1 MQAFH
6 AERIQRQPFPQTG
19 HAIRNLGERLGKLGE
34 GMRNVG
40 GRLRKVGE
48 AAGKPGEPMG
58 KYHECIMSGS
68 WTRGRWPWA
77 YAAAWL
83 PVLAIYVAAFI
94 ASGASPGYA
103 FRGAL
108 VNALPDALLGL
119 LVLRLPRWL
128 PWPEG
133 RKARFVAAHLG
144 LLIVYI
150 LASSA
155 GWMALVALDELLS
168 TGACCERIDL
178 RILPFR
184 LLNELLFYCT
194 VAGLAY
200 AWHNAAASREQAAR
214 AARAE
219 TLRARAELE
228 ALRSQLNPHFILNTF
243 HALIGL
249 VRRDPAVAE
258 TALERLG
265 DLLRYSLRIQREGLD
280 EVKLRD
286 EWSFVQS
293 YLDLERLRLGDR
305 LRVSFEAEAAT
316 LDCMVPSFAL
326 QTLVE
331 NAVRHAIAPRAEG
344 GCLAIRAQQV
354 DGRLRIQV
362 EDEGPGA
369 SAQPSAESHGLG
381 LRLLQ
386 ERLAALYGGK
396 ASLSLQAAEGG
407 ARAVLDLPVAEEA

>member
-1 MQAFH
+1 
-6 AERIQRQPFPQTG
+6 
-19 HAIRNLGERLGKLGE
+19 
-34 GMRNVG
+34 
-40 GRLRKVGE
+40 
-48 AAGKPGEPMG
+48 
-58 KYHECIMSGS
+58 MSGS
-68 WTRGRWPWA
+68 STRGRWA

-83 PVLAIYVAAFI
+83 LVLTIYVAAFI
-94 ASGASPGYA
+94 GGSVPLGYA
-103 FRGAL
+103 FRNAL
-108 VNALPDALLGL
+108 ANVLPDALLGL
-119 LVLRLPRWL
+119 LVLRLPRRL
-128 PWPEG
+128 PWPES
-133 RKARFVAAHLG
+133 RQARSLATHAG
-144 LLIVYI
+144 LLIVF
-150 LASSA
+150 LFASSA
-155 GWMALVALDELLS
+155 GWIALVALDELLF
-168 TGACCERIDL
+168 TGSCCTQINL

-184 LLNELLFYCT
+184 TLNGLLIYCT
-194 VAGLAY
+194 LAGLAY

-249 VRRDPAVAE
+249 VRRDPALAE

-305 LRVSFEAEAAT
+305 LRVSFEAAETT
-316 LDCMVPSFAL
+316 LDCLVPSFAL

-331 NAVRHAIAPRAEG
+331 NAIRHAIAPRAEG
-344 GCLAIRAQQV
+344 GRLAVSAQQGE
-354 DGRLRIQV
+354 GRLRIQV

-369 SAQPSAESHGLG
+369 SAQPPAESQRLG

-386 ERLAALYGGK
+386 ERLAALYGGQ
-396 ASLSLQAAEGG
+396 ASLSLHAASGG
-407 ARAVLDLPVAEEA
+407 VGGTRAVLELPVQEET

>member
-1 MQAFH
+1 
-6 AERIQRQPFPQTG
+6 
-19 HAIRNLGERLGKLGE
+19 
-34 GMRNVG
+34 
-40 GRLRKVGE
+40 
-48 AAGKPGEPMG
+48 
-58 KYHECIMSGS
+58 MSGTS
-68 WTRGRWPWA
+68 TRGLRWRWA

-83 PVLAIYVAAFI
+83 LVLTIYLAAFI
-94 ASGASPGYA
+94 VTGSPLGYA

-108 VNALPDALLGL
+108 VNVLPDALLGL
-119 LVLRLPRWL
+119 LVLRLPRRLSWT
-128 PWPEG
+128 ES
-133 RKARFVAAHLG
+133 RRARSFATHLG
-144 LLIVYI
+144 LLIAFLLI
-150 LASSA
+150 SSA
-155 GWMALVALDELLS
+155 AWMALVALEELLF
-168 TGACCERIDL
+168 TGSCCTRIDL

-184 LLNELLFYCT
+184 ILNGLLVYCT
-194 VAGLAY
+194 LAGLAY

-228 ALRSQLNPHFILNTF
+228 ALRSQLNPPVILHTF

-280 EVKLRD
+280 EVTLRD

-305 LRVSFEAEAAT
+305 LRVSFDAAPAT
-316 LDCMVPSFAL
+316 LDCTVPSFAL

-344 GCLAIRAQQV
+344 GSLLVSTHQL
-354 DGRLRIQV
+354 DGRLRIEV

-369 SAQPSAESHGLG
+369 SAQPPAESHGLG

-386 ERLAALYGGK
+386 ERLAALYGGQ
-396 ASLSLQAAEGG
+396 ASLSLHAAAGG
-407 ARAVLDLPVAEEA
+407 VRAVLELPVRHAPEET

>member
-1 MQAFH
+1 
-6 AERIQRQPFPQTG
+6 
-19 HAIRNLGERLGKLGE
+19 
-34 GMRNVG
+34 
-40 GRLRKVGE
+40 
-48 AAGKPGEPMG
+48 
-58 KYHECIMSGS
+58 MSGS
-68 WTRGRWPWA
+68 SAQGRWRRWA
-77 YAAAWL
+77 YTVAWL
-83 PVLAIYVAAFI
+83 LVLTIYLAAFL
-94 ASGASPGYA
+94 AGGFPLGYA

-108 VNALPDALLGL
+108 ANVLPDALLGL
-119 LVLRLPRWL
+119 LVLRLPQRM
-128 PWPEG
+128 PWPES
-133 RKARFVAAHLG
+133 RKARSFAIHLG
-144 LLIVYI
+144 LLMAFIF
-150 LASSA
+150 LSTA
-155 GWMALVALDELLS
+155 GWLGLVALDELVF
-168 TGACCERIDL
+168 TGACCKRIDL

-184 LLNELLFYCT
+184 ILNELLIYCT
-194 VAGLAY
+194 LAGLAY

-280 EVKLRD
+280 EVKLRE

-305 LRVSFEAEAAT
+305 LRVSFEAAETT
-316 LDCMVPSFAL
+316 LDCLVPSFAL

-331 NAVRHAIAPRAEG
+331 NAIRHAIAPRAEG
-344 GCLAIRAQQV
+344 GHLAVRVHPV
-354 DGRLRIQV
+354 DGRLRIEV

-369 SAQPSAESHGLG
+369 SAQPAAESHRLG

-386 ERLAALYGGK
+386 ERLAALYGEQ
-396 ASLSLQAAEGG
+396 ASLSLHAVSGG
-407 ARAVLDLPVAEEA
+407 VGGVRAILELPVREET

>member
-1 MQAFH
+1 
-6 AERIQRQPFPQTG
+6 
-19 HAIRNLGERLGKLGE
+19 
-34 GMRNVG
+34 
-40 GRLRKVGE
+40 
-48 AAGKPGEPMG
+48 
-58 KYHECIMSGS
+58 MSGS
-68 WTRGRWPWA
+68 STRGRWRRWA
-77 YAAAWL
+77 YAVAWL
-83 PVLAIYVAAFI
+83 LVLTIYVAAFI
-94 ASGASPGYA
+94 GSIPLGYA
-103 FRGAL
+103 FRNAL
-108 VNALPDALLGL
+108 ANVLPDALLGL
-119 LVLRLPRWL
+119 LVLRLPRRL
-128 PWPEG
+128 PWPES
-133 RKARFVAAHLG
+133 RQARSLATHAG
-144 LLIVYI
+144 LLIAF
-150 LASSA
+150 LFASSA
-155 GWMALVALDELLS
+155 GWMALVALDELVF
-168 TGACCERIDL
+168 TGSCCTQINL

-184 LLNELLFYCT
+184 ILNGLLIYCT
-194 VAGLAY
+194 LAGLAY

-286 EWSFVQS
+286 EWLFVQS

-305 LRVSFEAEAAT
+305 LHVSFEAAETT
-316 LDCMVPSFAL
+316 LDCLVPSFAL

-344 GCLAIRAQQV
+344 GHLAIRVHPV
-354 DGRLRIQV
+354 DGRLRIEV

-369 SAQPSAESHGLG
+369 SAQPAAESHRLG

-386 ERLAALYGGK
+386 ERLAALYGEQ
-396 ASLSLQAAEGG
+396 ASLSLHSAAGG
-407 ARAVLDLPVAEEA
+407 VRAVLELPVREES

>member
-1 MQAFH
+1 
-6 AERIQRQPFPQTG
+6 
-19 HAIRNLGERLGKLGE
+19 
-34 GMRNVG
+34 
-40 GRLRKVGE
+40 
-48 AAGKPGEPMG
+48 
-58 KYHECIMSGS
+58 MSGS
-68 WTRGRWPWA
+68 TQRRWA

-83 PVLAIYVAAFI
+83 LVLTIYLAAFLVT
-94 ASGASPGYA
+94 GSPLGYA

-108 VNALPDALLGL
+108 ANVLPDFFLGM
-119 LVLRLPRWL
+119 LVLQLPRRL
-128 PWPEG
+128 PWPES
-133 RKARFVAAHLG
+133 RKARAFATHLG
-144 LLIVYI
+144 LLIAFLV
-150 LASSA
+150 ASTA
-155 GWMALVALDELLS
+155 GWMALVALDELLT
-168 TGACCERIDL
+168 TGACCERFDP

-184 LLNELLFYCT
+184 ILNEILIYGTL
-194 VAGLAY
+194 AGLAY
-200 AWHNAAASREQAAR
+200 AWHNAAN

-258 TALERLG
+258 TALEQLG

-280 EVKLRD
+280 EVTLRD

-305 LRVSFEAEAAT
+305 LRVSFEAAETT
-316 LDCMVPSFAL
+316 LDCRVPSFAL

-344 GCLAIRAQQV
+344 GHLAIRAHQAE
-354 DGRLRIQV
+354 GRLVIEV

-369 SAQPSAESHGLG
+369 SAQPPAESHRLG

-386 ERLAALYGGK
+386 ERLAALYGGR
-396 ASLSLQAAEGG
+396 ASLGLHAAAGRIGG
-407 ARAVLDLPVAEEA
+407 IRAVLELPLRREA

>member
-1 MQAFH
+1 M
-6 AERIQRQPFPQTG
+6 
-19 HAIRNLGERLGKLGE
+19 
-34 GMRNVG
+34 
-40 GRLRKVGE
+40 
-48 AAGKPGEPMG
+48 PG
-58 KYHECIMSGS
+58 SAQ
-68 WTRGRWPWA
+68 GRWRRW

-83 PVLAIYVAAFI
+83 LVLTIYLAAFL
-94 ASGASPGYA
+94 AGGFPLGYG

-108 VNALPDALLGL
+108 ANVLPDVLLGL
-119 LVLRLPRWL
+119 LVLRLPR
-128 PWPEG
+128 
-133 RKARFVAAHLG
+133 RTRSFAAHAG
-144 LLIVYI
+144 LLIAFLV
-150 LASSA
+150 ASTA
-155 GWMALVALDELLS
+155 GWLALVALDELLS
-168 TGACCERIDL
+168 TGSCCERIDL
-178 RILPFR
+178 RVLPFR
-184 LLNELLFYCT
+184 ILNEILIYCT
-194 VAGLAY
+194 LAGLAY
-200 AWHNAAASREQAAR
+200 AWHNAAESREQAAR

-280 EVKLRD
+280 EVKLRE

-305 LRVSFEAEAAT
+305 LRVSFEAGEDT
-316 LDCMVPSFAL
+316 LDCNVPSFAL

-344 GCLAIRAQQV
+344 GRLAIRAQQV
-354 DGRLRIQV
+354 EDRLRIQV

-369 SAQPSAESHGLG
+369 SAQPDGESHRLG

-386 ERLAALYGGK
+386 ERLAALYDGR
-396 ASLSLQAAEGG
+396 ASLNLQAAGG
-407 ARAVLDLPVAEEA
+407 GVRAILDLPAREET

>member
-1 MQAFH
+1 
-6 AERIQRQPFPQTG
+6 
-19 HAIRNLGERLGKLGE
+19 
-34 GMRNVG
+34 
-40 GRLRKVGE
+40 
-48 AAGKPGEPMG
+48 
-58 KYHECIMSGS
+58 MSGS
-68 WTRGRWPWA
+68 SPQGRWA

-83 PVLAIYVAAFI
+83 LVLTIYLAAFL
-94 ASGASPGYA
+94 AGGFPLGYA

-108 VNALPDALLGL
+108 ANVLPDVLLGL
-119 LVLRLPRWL
+119 LVLRLPRRL
-128 PWPEG
+128 PWLES
-133 RKARFVAAHLG
+133 RARSFAIHLG
-144 LLIVYI
+144 LLIVFI
-150 LASSA
+150 LTSTV
-155 GWMALVALDELLS
+155 GWIALVALDELLS
-168 TGACCERIDL
+168 TGSCCTRFDA

-184 LLNELLFYCT
+184 ILNELLIYCT
-194 VAGLAY
+194 LVGLTY
-200 AWHNAAASREQAAR
+200 AWHNAAVSREQAAR

-280 EVKLRD
+280 EVKLRE

-305 LRVSFEAEAAT
+305 LRVSFEAAETT
-316 LDCMVPSFAL
+316 LDCFLPSFAL

-344 GCLAIRAQQV
+344 GHLAIRAQQV
-354 DGRLRIQV
+354 EDRLRIEV

-369 SAQPSAESHGLG
+369 SAQPAGESHRLG

-386 ERLAALYGGK
+386 ERLAALYGEK
-396 ASLSLQAAEGG
+396 ASLSLHAAEGG
-407 ARAVLDLPVAEEA
+407 VRAVLELPVRHALEET

>member
-1 MQAFH
+1 
-6 AERIQRQPFPQTG
+6 
-19 HAIRNLGERLGKLGE
+19 
-34 GMRNVG
+34 
-40 GRLRKVGE
+40 
-48 AAGKPGEPMG
+48 
-58 KYHECIMSGS
+58 MSVMPKS
-68 WTRGRWPWA
+68 RWA

-83 PVLAIYVAAFI
+83 LVLTIYLAAFL
-94 ASGASPGYA
+94 AGGFPLGFAL
-103 FRGAL
+103 RGAL
-108 VNALPDALLGL
+108 ANVLPDFFLGL
-119 LVLRLPRWL
+119 LVLRLPR
-128 PWPEG
+128 
-133 RKARFVAAHLG
+133 RTRSSAAHAG
-144 LLIVYI
+144 LLIAFLV
-150 LASSA
+150 ASTA
-155 GWMALVALDELLS
+155 GWLALVALDELLS
-168 TGACCERIDL
+168 MGSCCERIDL

-184 LLNELLFYCT
+184 ILNEILIYGTL
-194 VAGLAY
+194 AGLAY

-280 EVKLRD
+280 EVTLRD

-305 LRVSFEAEAAT
+305 LRVSFDAAPTT
-316 LDCMVPSFAL
+316 LDCSVPSFAL

-331 NAVRHAIAPRAEG
+331 NSIRHAIAPRAEG
-344 GCLAIRAQQV
+344 GHLAVSAHQAE
-354 DGRLRIQV
+354 GRLRIQV

-369 SAQPSAESHGLG
+369 SAQPPAESHGLG

-386 ERLAALYGGK
+386 ERLAALYGGQ
-396 ASLSLQAAEGG
+396 ASLSLHAAAGG
-407 ARAVLDLPVAEEA
+407 VRAVLELPVRHALEET

>member
-1 MQAFH
+1 M
-6 AERIQRQPFPQTG
+6 IS
-19 HAIRNLGERLGKLGE
+19 IR
-34 GMRNVG
+34 
-40 GRLRKVGE
+40 
-48 AAGKPGEPMG
+48 A
-58 KYHECIMSGS
+58 
-68 WTRGRWPWA
+68 TRWSRWA
-77 YAAAWL
+77 YAVAWL
-83 PVLAIYVAAFI
+83 LVLTIYLAAFL
-94 ASGASPGYA
+94 AGGFALGFA

-108 VNALPDALLGL
+108 TNVLPDALLGL
-119 LVLRLPRWL
+119 LVLRLPRRR
-128 PWPEG
+128 PWPG
-133 RKARFVAAHLG
+133 SRQARFFAMHLG
-144 LLIVYI
+144 LLIAFL

-155 GWMALVALDELLS
+155 GWMALVALDELLT
-168 TGACCERIDL
+168 TGSCCTRIDL
-178 RILPFR
+178 RVLPFR
-184 LLNELLFYCT
+184 VLNGILIYCT
-194 VAGLAY
+194 LAGLSY
-200 AWHNAAASREQAAR
+200 AWHNAAN

-280 EVKLRD
+280 EVTLRD

-305 LRVSFEAEAAT
+305 LRVSFDAAETT
-316 LDCMVPSFAL
+316 LDCLVPSFAL

-331 NAVRHAIAPRAEG
+331 NAIRHAIAPRAEG
-344 GCLAIRAQQV
+344 GHLAVRAHPV
-354 DGRLRIQV
+354 EGRLRIQV

-369 SAQPSAESHGLG
+369 SAQPPAESQRLG

-386 ERLAALYGGK
+386 ERLAALYGGQ
-396 ASLSLQAAEGG
+396 ASLSLHPVAGG
-407 ARAVLDLPVAEEA
+407 IGGIRAVLQLPIREET